1 MQEVGMLAGTLILAE
16 YYRFD
21 KKNAMNLSHSKQ
33 TPPSHL
39 YSKTLYVSNNLTA
52 SLGYSIPGTQI
63 KFNETVTLSP
73 LQDARAPAA
82 LGARLHPANR
92 YLGLKIHHLNRCYT

>member
-1 MQEVGMLAGTLILAE
+1 MLTGTLILAE

-52 SLGYSIPGTQI
+52 SLGYSIPCLQI

-73 LQDARAPAA
+73 LQMHAHPLRWERDFTRQTGISASKYITSIAA
-82 LGARLHPANR
+82 TLES
-92 YLGLKIHHLNRCYT
+92 